1 MAVTLGSLQ
10 TEGGGDGTRQ
20 SVTQAGTNSQTVS
33 ASRRCRER
41 ARSGRQLPSS
51 SLEGRSEGRGPVEEG
66 GRALRLLP
74 PGLPL
79 PAPPGR
85 TSAAAKLGEK

>member
-33 ASRRCRER
+33 ASRRCREW

-51 SLEGRSEGRGPVEEG
+51 SLEGRSEGRAAGLASGVGP
-66 GRALRLLP
+66 A
-74 PGLPL
+74 
-79 PAPPGR
+79 APCVPVAER
-85 TSAAAKLGEK
+85 TLGTWQCPFEMV